1 MAEALKDLNKVI
13 ETAQADKVAMA
24 DRECLNALK
33 QASNKEGSQLPLD
46 KTVYEKATVALTKL
60 INYEQ
65 NEHLSKITHESS
77 IIHHHSQLIPSA
89 HRTKTDKI
97 RVSRRRKEQDRLVKE
112 GKMKRN
118 DLRYRVE

>member
-1 MAEALKDLNKVI
+1 
-13 ETAQADKVAMA
+13 
-24 DRECLNALK
+24 
-33 QASNKEGSQLPLD
+33 
-46 KTVYEKATVALTKL
+46 VYEKANVALTKL

-77 IIHHHSQLIPSA
+77 ISHHHSQLIPSA

-97 RVSRRRKEQDRLVKE
+97 RVQRRRKEQDRLVKD

-118 DLRYRVE
+118 DLRFRVEQNEEEDDNEYDDVSDLDNEEISRLNH